1 MGEIIV
7 YSDEFHESIENLIR
21 ILYVKEYFG
30 FEIDC
35 QLYAEKIYDFV
46 DYNIHKPIGR
56 NTPEALQKFGKIFIK
71 YKANHRTS
79 WFIFYDQKDNQFL
92 INHIINNHSQEF
104 PELM

>member
-1 MGEIIV
+1 MIV
-7 YSDEFHESIENLIR
+7 YSPEFHESIEDLIR
-21 ILYVKEYFG
+21 ILYVKQYFG
-30 FEIDC
+30 FEVDC
-35 QLYAEKIYDFV
+35 QAYAEKIYDFV

-56 NTPEALQKFGKIFIK
+56 DTPESLRKFGKKFIK